1 MPVKDREGVGS
12 SDDGVTDSSALPY
25 GCWEL
30 NSDPQQEDLSL
41 QPLKTLFDSV
51 SMCCIAVHVQRLERR
66 LWNPLG
72 WSYRH
77 LEAAWLVTP
86 VLAFKLQS

>member
-1 MPVKDREGVGS
+1 MPVKDREGVGF
-12 SDDGVTDSSALPY
+12 SDDGVTDSSELPY

-30 NSDPQQEDLSL
+30 NSDPQQEKYSLLTVDLSL
-41 QPLKTLFDSV
+41 QPLKTLFDSM

-77 LEAAWLVTP
+77 LEAA
-86 VLAFKLQS
+86 